1 MNKAITLN
9 GATAYVVNSNDDTV
23 TPISTATNTP
33 GTPIPVGG
41 APLAIAIT
49 PNGATA
55 YVTNSFGD
63 SVTPIDTATN
73 TPGTPI
79 AVGGTPDAVAIG

>member
-33 GTPIPVGG
+33 GTPI
-41 APLAIAIT
+41 
-49 PNGATA
+49 
-55 YVTNSFGD
+55 
-63 SVTPIDTATN
+63 
-73 TPGTPI
+73 